1 MLLLTAALGAAARKK
16 PAPNYKQ
23 FDARRQDIPKD
34 PALAMGLEI
43 EPLIR
48 SLAAK
53 LANGTEAP
61 DFELPVLD
69 VKGNDKS
76 EKIGIVGKKTIRLSS
91 FRGVKPVALAM
102 SGST

>member
-1 MLLLTAALGAAARKK
+1 MLLMAAALGAAARKK
-16 PAPNYKQ
+16 PAPNYKR
-23 FDARRQDIPKD
+23 FDARVRDIPKD
-34 PALAMGLEI
+34 PALAMGIEI

-48 SLAAK
+48 SLSAK

-69 VKGNDKS
+69 VKENGKGK
-76 EKIGIVGKKTIRLSS
+76 KIGIVGKKTIRLSN
-91 FRGVKPVALAM
+91 FRGDKPVALTM